1 MLKTGDIIL
10 TRPYTED
17 GIDMIESVTIV
28 FKDGKAIDEEV
39 ERFTLKEFN
48 DVITESRES
57 NKK

>member
-28 FKDGKAIDEEV
+28 FKDGKSIDEEV